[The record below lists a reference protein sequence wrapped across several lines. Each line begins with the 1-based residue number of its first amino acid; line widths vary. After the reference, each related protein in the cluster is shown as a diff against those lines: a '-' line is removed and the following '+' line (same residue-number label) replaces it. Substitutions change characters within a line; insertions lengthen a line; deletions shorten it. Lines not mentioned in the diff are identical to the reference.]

1 MSSDFDRFA
10 LNQWDMVGKLP
21 PLPFKQKSGN
31 PSTIWLAYNTTCHE
45 SELDYQ
51 RNIPNKFMIGDD
63 NWVRGKGLG
72 HGKIKGPIVQK
83 TKCILCQVNDTTEL
97 PLLDFKMDFQSKML
111 DPQQLSNP
119 LLLSEESSSDYEDA
133 NPMLP
138 KVSTCD
144 RLDMTTVH
152 PFHDES
158 SRHSTKNE
166 KVHTVGRI
174 FNERSGIFDKSKY
187 RELAKLVTE
196 KARLF
201 INNMAKNLA
210 KSSFKQSYED
220 VLSHFLLAQ
229 REIEGAGL
237 DLRTRISI
245 MSNLKTQMKAAL
257 KKRLKSHEMAHIFKT
272 LNQLVDEMK
281 DPIHPKEQE
290 ALLEYGKED
299 EEEEQYVPIELPKHY
314 RRLSSVVALPDE
326 VLRGARVKS
335 IIRMPTT
342 PKNDI
347 EENIEVDEDP
357 KRFFAD
363 YQFLLGLEML
373 PKVSAQAPTPTKD
386 CLWPDSSLNLVW
398 DLFVHIK
405 LMYDEVV
412 GKYCTKEIS
421 KHQGFS
427 SPINDQAL

>member
-1 MSSDFDRFA
+1 
-10 LNQWDMVGKLP
+10 MVGKLP
-21 PLPFKQKSGN
+21 PLPPFKEKSGN

-51 RNIPNKFMIGDD
+51 RNIPNKFMMGDD

-83 TKCILCQVNDTTEL
+83 TKCIPCQVNDTTTEL

-111 DPQQLSNP
+111 YPQQLSNP

-133 NPMLP
+133 NPILP
-138 KVSTCD
+138 AKVSTCN
-144 RLDMTTVH
+144 RLDN
-152 PFHDES
+152 DEN
-158 SRHSTKNE
+158 STKTE
-166 KVHTVGRI
+166 KIHTVERI

-220 VLSHFLLAQ
+220 VLSHFILAQ

-237 DLRTRISI
+237 DLGTRISI

-257 KKRLKSHEMAHIFKT
+257 KKRLKSHEMAHIFKR
-272 LNQLVDEMK
+272 LNQLVDEMN
-281 DPIHPKEQE
+281 DPI
-290 ALLEYGKED
+290 LLEYGKED

-347 EENIEVDEDP
+347 EENIELDEDP

-427 SPINDQAL
+427 SPINDQTL